1 MNTKPNDSKLVP
13 EVQRQYSLL
22 REFNLEQAKA
32 GDEILFCTDYLPP
45 LDVKFKGCTSD
56 STMIFVEYGSAND
69 ITGKSY
75 YTEELKMKPLCWI
88 EGKPVYKG
96 DVLYKT
102 SPYTKAFTAS
112 SAFKDIGITN
122 TEGRWCCS
130 KYLTWNKPTV
140 RHFHQNLI
148 EAWESGVEIEFL
160 NITGEWV
167 YASTPTWNPDHSY
180 RIKPQKKSGWINLW
194 KSSYSPK
201 ITTGSVYP
209 TEFAAVDAVAGKGLI
224 GTIEIHWEE

>member
-1 MNTKPNDSKLVP
+1 
-13 EVQRQYSLL
+13 
-22 REFNLEQAKA
+22 
-32 GDEILFCTDYLPP
+32 
-45 LDVKFKGCTSD
+45 
-56 STMIFVEYGSAND
+56 
-69 ITGKSY
+69 
-75 YTEELKMKPLCWI
+75 MKPLCWI

-130 KYLTWNKPTV
+130 KYLTWSKPTV

-148 EAWESGVEIEFL
+148 EAWENGVEIEFL

-180 RIKPQKKSGWINLW
+180 RIKPQELEKKSGWINLW
-194 KSSYSPK
+194 KAGYS
-201 ITTGSVYP
+201 TVGVSTGSSVYSSK
-209 TEFAAVDAVAGKGLI
+209 EDALAGLYLDGHL
-224 GTIEIHWEE
+224 GAIEIHWEE